1 MQRNI
6 TKTHYF
12 VFLWGLDDSNW
23 GLQGIL
29 KFGLTI
35 SKVQLICLINVADF
49 SAGYSWNVYKDIL
62 MQLNFILIDLNAAKL
77 STACFEC
84 YWTVTGS
91 SWFLYRI
98 LFLSGLSTE
107 WLESYWPVLN
117 VAELWKALA
126 QLFAGWFLL
135 YLNCLLRD

>member
-1 MQRNI
+1 MKKNI
-6 TKTHYF
+6 LIRQKPDGSIEYLVFLVSFWNAEKHHQNTTILY
-12 VFLWGLDDSNW
+12 FLWGLDDSNW

-84 YWTVTGS
+84 Y
-91 SWFLYRI
+91 
-98 LFLSGLSTE
+98 
-107 WLESYWPVLN
+107 
-117 VAELWKALA
+117 
-126 QLFAGWFLL
+126 
-135 YLNCLLRD
+135 